1 MTIHDTPD
9 RDEGGRFASGNRLWR
24 SRSSHGRPPVFAGP
38 DDLWSA
44 CVDYFEWNEATP
56 LFDHKAF
63 GNGTLAMVPKMRA
76 MTLKALWLH
85 LGIDRTTW
93 SEWRVRPDLSPVTS
107 RVDAIIHVQKF
118 EGAAAG
124 LLSANII
131 ARDLGL
137 ADKAEHTIDVG
148 DNTLAALLE
157 RVAKEGERL

>member
-1 MTIHDTPD
+1 MINKTSEHDD
-9 RDEGGRFASGNRLWR
+9 KGQFAPGNQLWR
-24 SRSSHGRPPVFAGP
+24 RRAAHGRPPVFSNP

-44 CVDYFEWNEATP
+44 CVEYFEWNEAHP

-63 GNGTLAMVPKMRA
+63 GNGTVAMVPKMRA

-93 SEWRVRPDLSPVTS
+93 SAWRARPDLSPVTA
-107 RVDAIIHVQKF
+107 RVDTIIHVQKF

-124 LLSANII
+124 LLSPTII

-137 ADKAEHTIDVG
+137 AEKSEHTADAG

-157 RVAKEGERL
+157 RIATEGERM